1 GAPARIGAGGL
12 DRVCGGGR
20 EVIGRLA
27 GRVARKAPNSVLID
41 VGGVGYQVQ
50 IPLSTFYALPAEGE
64 PAALEIST
72 QVREDAIQLFGFAT
86 EREKRLFEQLI
97 GVSKIGPKLATA
109 VLSGMPVD
117 ELCAA
122 IAAGDVARLSTIP
135 GVGAKTAER
144 MALELR
150 GKVAS
155 LLAEAGGAAATAV
168 RAEGA
173 DRAAEDA
180 AAALVNLGYRQ
191 KDAEKAVGKA
201 AREGETGLEALIR
214 RALAILAG

>member
-1 GAPARIGAGGL
+1 
-12 DRVCGGGR
+12 
-20 EVIGRLA
+20 VIGRLA
-27 GRVARKAPNSVLID
+27 GRLARKAPNAVLVD
-41 VGGVGYQVQ
+41 VGGVGYQVL

-64 PAALEIST
+64 TASLEIST

-86 EREKRLFEQLI
+86 ERERRLFEQLI
-97 GVSKIGPKLATA
+97 AVSKVGPKLATA
-109 VLSGMPVD
+109 VLSGMPVE

-144 MALELR
+144 LALELR
-150 GKVAS
+150 GKVAAT
-155 LLAEAGGAAATAV
+155 LDEAGRAAAAPA
-168 RAEGA
+168 RADAGS
-173 DRAAEDA
+173 RAAEDA
-180 AAALVNLGYRQ
+180 AAALVNLGYRP

-201 AREGETGLEALIR
+201 AGEGEAGLAALIR